1 MYAYT
6 NILGSL
12 KINIVYSKRIR
23 KTIWKF
29 RWLLH
34 RFENDSKEK
43 KVVNNITNIIFDRS
57 IKIGDGMILVKVL
70 LVMIMS
76 IKIGHKTK
84 VKNSIVGNNNKVENK
99 ENILITIIITIFT
112 GIIVGGII
120 YYLGWN

>member
-1 MYAYT
+1 M
-6 NILGSL
+6 
-12 KINIVYSKRIR
+12 
-23 KTIWKF
+23 
-29 RWLLH
+29 
-34 RFENDSKEK
+34 
-43 KVVNNITNIIFDRS
+43 
-57 IKIGDGMILVKVL
+57 GMILVKVL

-76 IKIGHKTK
+76 IKIGPKTK

>member
-1 MYAYT
+1 
-6 NILGSL
+6 
-12 KINIVYSKRIR
+12 
-23 KTIWKF
+23 
-29 RWLLH
+29 
-34 RFENDSKEK
+34 
-43 KVVNNITNIIFDRS
+43 
-57 IKIGDGMILVKVL
+57 MILVKVL

-76 IKIGHKTK
+76 IKIEPKTK

>member
-1 MYAYT
+1 M
-6 NILGSL
+6 
-12 KINIVYSKRIR
+12 
-23 KTIWKF
+23 
-29 RWLLH
+29 
-34 RFENDSKEK
+34 E
-43 KVVNNITNIIFDRS
+43 
-57 IKIGDGMILVKVL
+57 MILVKVL

-76 IKIGHKTK
+76 IKIEPKTK

>member
-1 MYAYT
+1 M
-6 NILGSL
+6 
-12 KINIVYSKRIR
+12 
-23 KTIWKF
+23 
-29 RWLLH
+29 
-34 RFENDSKEK
+34 E
-43 KVVNNITNIIFDRS
+43 
-57 IKIGDGMILVKVL
+57 MILVKVL

-76 IKIGHKTK
+76 IKIGPKTK

>member
-1 MYAYT
+1 
-6 NILGSL
+6 
-12 KINIVYSKRIR
+12 
-23 KTIWKF
+23 
-29 RWLLH
+29 
-34 RFENDSKEK
+34 
-43 KVVNNITNIIFDRS
+43 
-57 IKIGDGMILVKVL
+57 MILVKVL

-76 IKIGHKTK
+76 IKIGPKTK

>member
-1 MYAYT
+1 M
-6 NILGSL
+6 
-12 KINIVYSKRIR
+12 
-23 KTIWKF
+23 
-29 RWLLH
+29 
-34 RFENDSKEK
+34 
-43 KVVNNITNIIFDRS
+43 
-57 IKIGDGMILVKVL
+57 GMILVKVL
-70 LVMIMS
+70 MVMIMS

>member
-1 MYAYT
+1 M
-6 NILGSL
+6 
-12 KINIVYSKRIR
+12 
-23 KTIWKF
+23 
-29 RWLLH
+29 
-34 RFENDSKEK
+34 
-43 KVVNNITNIIFDRS
+43 
-57 IKIGDGMILVKVL
+57 GMILVKVL

>member
-1 MYAYT
+1 
-6 NILGSL
+6 
-12 KINIVYSKRIR
+12 
-23 KTIWKF
+23 
-29 RWLLH
+29 
-34 RFENDSKEK
+34 
-43 KVVNNITNIIFDRS
+43 
-57 IKIGDGMILVKVL
+57 
-70 LVMIMS
+70 MIMS